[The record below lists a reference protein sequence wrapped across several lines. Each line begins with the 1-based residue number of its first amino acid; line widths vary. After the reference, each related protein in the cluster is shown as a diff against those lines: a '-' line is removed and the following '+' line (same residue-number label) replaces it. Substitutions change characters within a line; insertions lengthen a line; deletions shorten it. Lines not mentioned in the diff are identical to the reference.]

1 VDELHTSDEGA
12 SNVNPRVRNLVT
24 TRVMYYTFSTTGII
38 PTKFLNKYF
47 STTITYRYIISADG
61 LIVWELSSKY
71 ANSTFSENTYIMT

>member
-47 STTITYRYIISADG
+47 SLFQQMVSLYGNYLHLG
-61 LIVWELSSKY
+61 LAMDHSL
-71 ANSTFSENTYIMT
+71 FSVAP